1 MGCTHEYLI
10 RFPITTGT
18 LKGLCKIDMD
28 LGLIVSIV
36 YKWIDKVDK
45 NKEKANQILK
55 ELIIDLCRAVLNLT
69 LDVEQDTFQRGIW
82 LEECF
87 EKIRENK
94 RVFIT
99 TDMLKSLIKQDPKCD
114 MSKVRSKIN
123 KVLVCLNNYGE
134 KTDLALGELVRSLC
148 RVVLYLVS
156 NIEWAVF
163 RREIERVENFKKVKG
178 TRKATRCEGYQAPA
192 LDEDEPDIYPT
203 TKQRPSA

>member
-1 MGCTHEYLI
+1 MGCTHDLI
-10 RFPITTGT
+10 RFPIATDT

-36 YKWIDKVDK
+36 YKKIDKVDK
-45 NKEKANQILK
+45 NKEKANQTLN
-55 ELIIDLCRAVLNLT
+55 ELIRDLLSAVLGLT
-69 LDVEQDTFQRGIW
+69 LDVEQDAFQRGIW

-94 RVFIT
+94 RIFIT
-99 TDMLKSLIKQDPKCD
+99 ADMLKSLIKQDPKCD
-114 MSKVRSKIN
+114 MSKVRCKIN
-123 KVLVCLNNYGE
+123 NVRMYLDSYGGE
-134 KTDLALGELVRSLC
+134 TDSTLGELVRSLC
-148 RVVLYLVS
+148 RVTLYLVS
-156 NIEWAVF
+156 NIEWAMS

-178 TRKATRCEGYQAPA
+178 TRKATRCEGYQAPV